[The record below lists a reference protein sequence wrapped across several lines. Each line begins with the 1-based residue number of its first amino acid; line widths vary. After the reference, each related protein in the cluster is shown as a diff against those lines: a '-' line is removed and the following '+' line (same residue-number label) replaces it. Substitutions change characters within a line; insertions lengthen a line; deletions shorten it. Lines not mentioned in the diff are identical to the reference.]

1 MKKDKKNLSKFI
13 YYLCTHICKKLE
25 TNYINLFDYENN
37 IFALTRE
44 TIYIYILPF
53 SFYLDYEETKL
64 FPPRVA
70 LVVQDLTKEYAGEA
84 VVQGVNFN
92 VSKF

>member
-1 MKKDKKNLSKFI
+1 MHTYMQKIRNL
-13 YYLCTHICKKLE
+13 
-25 TNYINLFDYENN
+25 NYINLFDYENN

-44 TIYIYILPF
+44 TIYVYILPF
-53 SFYLDYEETKL
+53 SFYIDYEETKL

-70 LVVQDLTKEYAGEA
+70 LVVQDLTKKYAGEA